1 MARWL
6 TTFQLKDID
15 HIICDGCIS
24 VKKTTEQ
31 MKEFSLK
38 NHRIPAKTQEMFGP
52 LLAGASHSNVLLLY
66 FYAHVHRHIYI
77 LCTLGC
83 MTRLVMISS
92 IVIQPFAYGLE
103 SWMIWIAQG
112 QCSLP
117 LRKAAP
123 RTARRDCQDKVAFTI
138 TFFRSYCQTRI
149 QMNRI

>member
-1 MARWL
+1 
-6 TTFQLKDID
+6 
-15 HIICDGCIS
+15 
-24 VKKTTEQ
+24 
-31 MKEFSLK
+31 
-38 NHRIPAKTQEMFGP
+38 MFGP
-52 LLAGASHSNVLLLY
+52 LLAGALHFNVLLLY

-83 MTRLVMISS
+83 MTRLVMILS